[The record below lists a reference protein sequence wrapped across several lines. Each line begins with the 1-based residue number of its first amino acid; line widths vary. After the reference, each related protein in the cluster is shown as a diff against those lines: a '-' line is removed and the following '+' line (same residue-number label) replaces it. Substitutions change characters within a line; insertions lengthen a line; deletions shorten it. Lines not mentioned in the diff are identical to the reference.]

1 MRYRLHQTL
10 LRAPVAGVAPM
21 GHRAHD
27 LRAPTWRG
35 RLARPPLRFQCFIV
49 CFHAPPLYLRAM
61 PEYRCRPIPQSFI
74 AGREIT
80 RDFTPLE
87 FLHCYSQLKH
97 IITTVESD
105 IQDIMYFR
113 GWREY
118 GASSGPEC
126 RMRKVFPNG
135 ATVETSPQIARDIEN
150 MICPILFDQAAK
162 APPAPPAPARRRR
175 RSQS

>member
-1 MRYRLHQTL
+1 
-10 LRAPVAGVAPM
+10 
-21 GHRAHD
+21 
-27 LRAPTWRG
+27 
-35 RLARPPLRFQCFIV
+35 
-49 CFHAPPLYLRAM
+49 M

-97 IITTVESD
+97 IIRTVESD

-118 GASSGPEC
+118 GSSSGPEC
-126 RMRKVFPNG
+126 RMRKVFPSG
-135 ATVETSPQIARDIEN
+135 TIVETSAQTAREIED
-150 MICPILFDQAAK
+150 MICTILHAQAGPNSK
-162 APPAPPAPARRRR
+162 
-175 RSQS
+175 S

>member
-1 MRYRLHQTL
+1 
-10 LRAPVAGVAPM
+10 
-21 GHRAHD
+21 
-27 LRAPTWRG
+27 
-35 RLARPPLRFQCFIV
+35 
-49 CFHAPPLYLRAM
+49 M

-118 GASSGPEC
+118 SASSGPEC

-150 MICPILFDQAAK
+150 MICSILFDQAAK

>member
-1 MRYRLHQTL
+1 
-10 LRAPVAGVAPM
+10 
-21 GHRAHD
+21 
-27 LRAPTWRG
+27 
-35 RLARPPLRFQCFIV
+35 
-49 CFHAPPLYLRAM
+49 M

-105 IQDIMYFR
+105 IQDVMYFR

-126 RMRKVFPNG
+126 RMRKVFPSG
-135 ATVETSPQIARDIEN
+135 AIVETSAKIAREIED
-150 MICPILFDQAAK
+150 MICSILHAQAAK

>member
-1 MRYRLHQTL
+1 
-10 LRAPVAGVAPM
+10 
-21 GHRAHD
+21 
-27 LRAPTWRG
+27 
-35 RLARPPLRFQCFIV
+35 
-49 CFHAPPLYLRAM
+49 M

-126 RMRKVFPNG
+126 QMRKVFPSG
-135 ATVETSPQIARDIEN
+135 ATVETSTKIAREIED
-150 MICPILFDQAAK
+150 MICSILLAQAAK